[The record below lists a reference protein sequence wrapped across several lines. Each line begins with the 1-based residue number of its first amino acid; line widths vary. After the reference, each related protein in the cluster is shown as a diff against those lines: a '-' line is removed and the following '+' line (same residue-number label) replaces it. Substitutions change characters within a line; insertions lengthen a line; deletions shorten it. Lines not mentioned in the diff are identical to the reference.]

1 MWHHYAGYQLWILG
15 NNGCEEYAIPVGI
28 STVWKKHEIQLSLGY
43 NMLVTAFY
51 IICRDYIGQKYVLFG
66 FWDFSC
72 VIIVFTRVQ
81 FDLGTYVKLKL
92 LQTFNAWHKY
102 TTPSNPTV
110 CYFPKFF
117 VLVMLN
123 TVYTFLEIVSCLK
136 VITIQN
142 YCVTIKLFNGF
153 FFS

>member
-1 MWHHYAGYQLWILG
+1 M
-15 NNGCEEYAIPVGI
+15 P
-28 STVWKKHEIQLSLGY
+28 
-43 NMLVTAFY
+43 VTAFY

-92 LQTFNAWHKY
+92 LQTFNAGHKY

-110 CYFPKFF
+110 CCFPKFF

-123 TVYTFLEIVSCLK
+123 AVYTFLEIVK
-136 VITIQN
+136 IIA
-142 YCVTIKLFNGF
+142 
-153 FFS
+153 